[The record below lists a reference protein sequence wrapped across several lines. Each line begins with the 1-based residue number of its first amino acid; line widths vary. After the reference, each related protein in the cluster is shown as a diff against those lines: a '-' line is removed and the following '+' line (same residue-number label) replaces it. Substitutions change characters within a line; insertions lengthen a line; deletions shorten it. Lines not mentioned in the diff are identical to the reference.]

1 MSGLFCFKIPSF
13 EYFKFDLL
21 SPISTLH
28 IEIMGKKIILLL
40 LTFIAINMA
49 KAQLFNKAARELKN
63 ANELIEKRK
72 YEDALKSLALAL
84 DLSKGKED
92 YEIFYRIGFCHYQL
106 GNYDKALEQ
115 LNHAVS
121 KVNAKEVLPLKTNI
135 SVQLALLY
143 RAKTFE
149 MQKNYV
155 AAIRDL
161 QLLASVQDNPSYK
174 SLALLK
180 WAEDLFAIDPQKNQ
194 DAAEVL
200 ANKSIDTDKDNSA
213 AYAFA
218 GKLDMNEKDY
228 ENAIKMFS
236 FAVATVEKKSAI
248 PAEVTDKASYTSLLA
263 LATHKHG
270 KIDEAK
276 NLFQKAIDAA
286 PESTKWKIYQYQA
299 DLIIKNKAYHPDLI
313 SLAEQ
318 NAAKAAILLE
328 TCETKFT
335 LAYTKVLANKLAEA
349 NALAKE
355 VSCDNNLLNM
365 TSSNLKLWISDL
377 SNAKQIEK
385 LKVYG
390 AQSGWYY
397 LGGFAG
403 GLANG
408 KGKAL
413 SKNHLYEVENG
424 TFVKGILISGTLKNL
439 QEGWEY
445 NGSFMNGTLS
455 GNGKKNVDNGDVFSG
470 KFVANKLNGQGKCFY
485 ADGST
490 YEGLLT
496 DNKPNGIGT
505 FKEKSGSIYQGS
517 FKDGLPHGIGTLT
530 VNGIKENVK
539 FTNGERTDAAYLARL
554 EKTKKDKIQR
564 EELAAKQLEQEQLA
578 KAQKRANFGKIL
590 GKSLTLAGGAV
601 ALKQASDLGMND
613 TDVTQLGTALLADV
627 LTDNKDNNFANTL
640 ALKNAS
646 GSVTNNSILGSFANN
661 AQFSSFLSSNG
672 TAANS
677 GAVGATF
684 TSGVYSNSNGNVK
697 VNINQKDNGL
707 YIKYIIP
714 QASDNHYTPVSGN
727 LYTYTSKYGVYY
739 LQVLSNNQFKTFKK
753 GYENNAD
760 ILTLTEDISTTGP
773 NDSYLK
779 IAEKYRSMMQT
790 DPNDAQAWAFCAMA
804 AHAKTTHTD
813 PGYTEHVKKI
823 AASLKQIVPSGDCP
837 CKDAI
842 PAKIWDP
849 IK

>member
-1 MSGLFCFKIPSF
+1 
-13 EYFKFDLL
+13 
-21 SPISTLH
+21 
-28 IEIMGKKIILLL
+28 MGKKFILLL
-40 LTFIAINMA
+40 FTFTAISMA
-49 KAQLFNKAARELKN
+49 EAQIFNKAARELKN
-63 ANELIEKRK
+63 ANELIEKKK
-72 YEDALKSLALAL
+72 YDDALKSLAVAL

-92 YEIFYRIGFCHYQL
+92 YEIFYRMGFCHYQL

-121 KVNAKEVLPLKTNI
+121 KVNAKEVLPLKTSN

-149 MQKNYV
+149 TQKNYV
-155 AAIRDL
+155 AAIKDL
-161 QLLASVQDNPSYK
+161 QLLASVQDNPTHK

-180 WAEDLFAIDPQKNQ
+180 WAEDLYAIDPQKNQ

-200 ANKSIDTDKDNSA
+200 TNKSIETDKDNSA

-236 FAVATVEKKSAI
+236 LAVATVEKKSAV
-248 PAEVTDKASYTSLLA
+248 ATEVTDKASYTSLLA
-263 LATHKHG
+263 LATHKNG

-276 NLFQKAIDAA
+276 NLFQKAVDAA

-335 LAYTKVLANKLAEA
+335 LAYTKVLANKLTEA
-349 NALAKE
+349 ATLAKDLN
-355 VSCDNNLLNM
+355 CNNSLLNM
-365 TSSNLKLWISDL
+365 SASTLKLWVNDL

-390 AQSGWYY
+390 PQSGWYY
-397 LGGFAG
+397 MGGFTG

-424 TFVKGILISGTLKNL
+424 VFVKGTLVSGTLKNL
-439 QEGWEY
+439 HEGWEY
-445 NGSFMNGTLS
+445 SGAFLNGTLS
-455 GNGKKNVDNGDVFSG
+455 GTGKKSVDNGDVFSG

-517 FKDGLPHGIGTLT
+517 FKDGLPHGAGILT
-530 VNGIKENVK
+530 VNGVKENVK
-539 FTNGERTDAAYLARL
+539 FTNGERTDAVYLARL
-554 EKTKKDKIQR
+554 EKAKKEKIQR
-564 EELAAKQLEQEQLA
+564 QELAAKQLEQEQLA

-601 ALKQASDLGMND
+601 ALKQASDLGMNSN
-613 TDVTQLGTALLADV
+613 DVTQLGTALLADV

-646 GSVTNNSILGSFANN
+646 GAVANNSILGGFANN
-661 AQFSSFLSSNG
+661 PEFSSFLGASSA
-672 TAANS
+672 TANS
-677 GAVGATF
+677 TAGNGSVA
-684 TSGVYSNSNGNVK
+684 SGVYVNSNGNVK
-697 VNINQKDNGL
+697 INVSQKDKGL
-707 YIKYIIP
+707 YITYIKP
-714 QASDNHYTPVSGN
+714 TASDNHYTLVSGN

-739 LQVLSNNQFKTFKK
+739 LQALPNNQLKTFKK
-753 GYENNAD
+753 GYENNSD
-760 ILTLTEDISTTGP
+760 ILSLTENTSNTGP
-773 NDSYLK
+773 NDGYLQM
-779 IAEKYRSMMQT
+779 AEMYKNKMQT

-804 AHAKTTHTD
+804 AHAKTTHTE
-813 PGYTEHVKKI
+813 PGYTEHVTKI
-823 AASLKQIVPSGDCP
+823 AASLKQIVPSGECP
-837 CKDAI
+837 CIQAI
-842 PAKIWDP
+842 PKKIWDSV
-849 IK
+849 K

>member
-1 MSGLFCFKIPSF
+1 MR
-13 EYFKFDLL
+13 
-21 SPISTLH
+21 
-28 IEIMGKKIILLL
+28 KKIFLLL
-40 LTFIAINMA
+40 FTFAFISITE
-49 KAQLFNKAARELKN
+49 AQIFNKAARELKN
-63 ANELIEKRK
+63 ANELIEKKK
-72 YEDALKSLALAL
+72 YEDALKSLSTAL

-92 YEIFYRIGFCHYQL
+92 YEIFYRMGFCHYQL

-121 KVNAKEVLPLKTNI
+121 KVNAKEVLPLKT
-135 SVQLALLY
+135 SLGVQLALLY

-149 MQKNYV
+149 IQKNYT
-155 AAIRDL
+155 AAIKDL
-161 QLLASVQDNPSYK
+161 QLLASVQDHPTHK

-180 WAEDLFAIDPQKNQ
+180 WAEDLYLIDPLKNQ
-194 DAAEVL
+194 DAAELIVKK
-200 ANKSIDTDKDNSA
+200 AIETDKDNSA
-213 AYAFA
+213 AYAFG

-228 ENAIKMFS
+228 ESAIKKFS
-236 FAVATVEKKSAI
+236 SAVASVDKKPAVD
-248 PAEVTDKASYTSLLA
+248 AEVTDKGIYISLLA
-263 LATHKHG
+263 LATHKSG
-270 KIDEAK
+270 KLDESK
-276 NLFQKAIDAA
+276 SIFQKAIDAA

-349 NALAKE
+349 AALAKDIN
-355 VSCDNNLLNM
+355 CDNKLLNL
-365 TSSNLKLWISDL
+365 TASNLKIWINEL

-390 AQSGWYY
+390 TQSGWYY
-397 LGGFAG
+397 MGGLTA

-424 TFVKGILISGTLKNL
+424 VFVKGALVSGTLKNL
-439 QEGWEY
+439 EEGWEY
-445 NGSFMNGTLS
+445 TGSFLNGTLS
-455 GNGKKNVDNGDVFSG
+455 GIGKKTADNGDVFSG
-470 KFVANKLNGQGKCFY
+470 KFLANKLNGQGKCFY
-485 ADGST
+485 ADGSS

-496 DNKPNGIGT
+496 HNKPNGIGT

-517 FKDGLPHGIGTLT
+517 FKDGLPNGIGTLT

-539 FTNGERTDAAYLARL
+539 FTNGERTDAAYLAKL
-554 EKTKKDKIQR
+554 EKAKKDKIQR

-578 KAQKRANFGKIL
+578 KAQKRNNFGKIL

-601 ALKQASDLGMND
+601 ALKQASDLGMSSG
-613 TDVTQLGTALLADV
+613 DVTQLGSALLADV
-627 LTDNKDNNFANTL
+627 LTDNKDNHFANTL

-646 GSVTNNSILGSFANN
+646 GGVASNSILGSVANN
-661 AQFSSFLSSNG
+661 AQFSNLLGSSSA
-672 TAANS
+672 TAGSSTGS
-677 GAVGATF
+677 GAF
-684 TSGVYSNSNGNVK
+684 TSGIYEGSNGNVK
-697 VNINQKDNGL
+697 VNISHKGNGL
-707 YIKYIIP
+707 YITYIKP

-739 LQVLSNNQFKTFKK
+739 MQVLSATQLKTFKK
-753 GYENNAD
+753 GYENSAD
-760 ILTLTEDISTTGP
+760 VLTLTENTSAAGP
-773 NDSYLK
+773 NDNYLS
-779 IAEKYRSMMQT
+779 IAEKYKNMMQT

-813 PGYTEHVKKI
+813 AGYTEHVTKI
-823 AASLKQIVPSGDCP
+823 AASLKQIVPSGKCP
-837 CKDAI
+837 CEDAI
-842 PAKIWDP
+842 PVGIWNSV
-849 IK
+849 K

>member
-1 MSGLFCFKIPSF
+1 
-13 EYFKFDLL
+13 
-21 SPISTLH
+21 
-28 IEIMGKKIILLL
+28 MGKKIFLLL
-40 LTFIAINMA
+40 LTFTVVSIAA
-49 KAQLFNKAARELKN
+49 DAQIFNKAARELKTS
-63 ANELIEKRK
+63 NELIEKKK
-72 YEDALKSLALAL
+72 YEDALKSLTIAL

-92 YEIFYRIGFCHYQL
+92 YEIFYRMGFCHYQL
-106 GNYDKALEQ
+106 SNYDKALEQ

-121 KVNAKEVLPLKTNI
+121 KVNAKEVLPLKTSH

-149 MQKNYV
+149 TQKNYT
-155 AAIRDL
+155 AAIKDL
-161 QLLASVQDNPSYK
+161 QLLASVQDNPTHK

-180 WAEDLFAIDPQKNQ
+180 WAEDLYAIDPQKNQ

-200 ANKSIDTDKDNSA
+200 ANKSIETDKDNSA

-228 ENAIKMFS
+228 ENAIKMFML
-236 FAVATVEKKSAI
+236 AVATVEKKSTVA
-248 PAEVTDKASYTSLLA
+248 AEVTDKASYTSLLA
-263 LATHKHG
+263 LATHKNG
-270 KIDEAK
+270 KIEEAK
-276 NLFQKAIDAA
+276 ILFQKAIDAA

-335 LAYTKVLANKLAEA
+335 LAYTKVLANKLNEA
-349 NALAKE
+349 AALTKE
-355 VSCDNNLLNM
+355 INCDNSLLSM
-365 TSSNLKLWISDL
+365 TASNLKLWINDL

-390 AQSGWYY
+390 PLTGWYY
-397 LGGFAG
+397 LGGFTG

-424 TFVKGILISGTLKNL
+424 VFAKGTLVSGTLKNL

-445 NGSFMNGTLS
+445 SGTFLSGTLS
-455 GNGKKNVDNGDVFSG
+455 GNGKKSVDNGDVFSG
-470 KFVANKLNGQGKCFY
+470 KFAANKLNGQGKCWY

-490 YEGLLT
+490 YEGMLT

-517 FKDGLPHGIGTLT
+517 FKDGLPHGLGTFT

-539 FTNGERTDAAYLARL
+539 FTNGERTDAAYLAQL
-554 EKTKKDKIQR
+554 EQAKKEKIQR
-564 EELAAKQLEQEQLA
+564 QELAAKQLEQEQLA
-578 KAQKRANFGKIL
+578 RAQKRNNFGKIL

-601 ALKQASDLGMND
+601 ALKQASDLGMSSG
-613 TDVTQLGTALLADV
+613 DVTQLGTALLADV
-627 LTDNKDNNFANTL
+627 LTDNKDNHFANTL

-646 GSVTNNSILGSFANN
+646 GGVAGNSILGGFANN
-661 AQFSSFLSSNG
+661 PEFSNFLGTSSATGN
-672 TAANS
+672 ANS
-677 GAVGATF
+677 GSGNVA
-684 TSGVYSNSNGNVK
+684 SGVYVNSNGNVK
-697 VNINQKDNGL
+697 INVSHKDKGL
-707 YIKYIIP
+707 YITYIKP
-714 QASDNHYTPVSGN
+714 TASDNHYTPVSGN

-739 LQVLSNNQFKTFKK
+739 LQALLNNQLKTFKK
-753 GYENNAD
+753 GYENNSD
-760 ILTLTEDISTTGP
+760 ILSLTENSSSAGP
-773 NDSYLK
+773 NDNYLQM
-779 IAEKYRSMMQT
+779 AEKYKSMMQT
-790 DPNDAQAWAFCAMA
+790 HPNDAQAWAFCAMA

-842 PAKIWDP
+842 PANIWVSV
-849 IK
+849 K